1 MTTQPPATREFAHL
15 PTHVLLEV
23 LREVDAQARQSIALR
38 RKLALAASEAGV
50 SAKRMS
56 ALTGAASKSAILY
69 WIQQGRVDRDR
80 AAGIL
85 DASQVS
91 DGSRPDDDA

>member
-1 MTTQPPATREFAHL
+1 MTAQPPATTEFAHL

-56 ALTGAASKSAILY
+56 SLTGAASKSAILY
-69 WIQQGRVDRDR
+69 WIQQGRIDRDR
-80 AAGIL
+80 AAGIV
-85 DASQVS
+85 DPSHDNGQAQT
-91 DGSRPDDDA
+91 DDDA

>member
-1 MTTQPPATREFAHL
+1 MTTQPPATTEFAHL

-56 ALTGAASKSAILY
+56 TLTGAASKSAILY

-85 DASQVS
+85 DPSEDSDASRS
-91 DGSRPDDDA
+91 DDDA

>member
-1 MTTQPPATREFAHL
+1 MTTQPPATTEFAHL

-56 ALTGAASKSAILY
+56 SLTGAASKSAILY
-69 WIQQGRVDRDR
+69 WIQQGRIDRDR
-80 AAGIL
+80 AAGIV
-85 DASQVS
+85 DSSHV
-91 DGSRPDDDA
+91 DDRAQADDES

>member
-1 MTTQPPATREFAHL
+1 MTTQPPATTEFAHL

-56 ALTGAASKSAILY
+56 SLTGAASKSAILY
-69 WIQQGRVDRDR
+69 WIQQGRIDRDR
-80 AAGIL
+80 AAGIVDPSHVGDQAL
-85 DASQVS
+85 A
-91 DGSRPDDDA
+91 DDEA

>member
-1 MTTQPPATREFAHL
+1 MTTQLPAPTEFAHL

-56 ALTGAASKSAILY
+56 TLTGAASKSAILY

-85 DASQVS
+85 DPSEDS